1 MENKKIKNIALLL
14 LSVLPIKVL
23 AHYFI
28 YTSSDKQ
35 FKIVQIDHS
44 FAYHIYNI
52 FNEEVWL
59 FIPVILFV
67 LFIGW
72 YFGLFDLKRNSKS
85 SFSGS
90 KVVSKPAPPS
100 KEETKKRRK
109 YAYGL
114 INEPLLN
121 WSIMKQ
127 QEQNYN
133 FWNMFA
139 GPLAI
144 CLILGNM
151 SLGTP
156 SPETEFIEFQFSAAG
171 TGFAFF
177 LISYYP
183 AKILGIIFNY
193 IFYKKIF
200 WPYSFFY
207 LLAPVVFYF
216 VSINLIN

>member
-35 FKIVQIDHS
+35 FRIVQIDHS

-177 LISYYP
+177 FFH
-183 AKILGIIFNY
+183 IIQQKFLESFST
-193 IFYKKIF
+193 IFFIRR
-200 WPYSFFY
+200 FFGHT
-207 LLAPVVFYF
+207 VFF
-216 VSINLIN
+216 TF